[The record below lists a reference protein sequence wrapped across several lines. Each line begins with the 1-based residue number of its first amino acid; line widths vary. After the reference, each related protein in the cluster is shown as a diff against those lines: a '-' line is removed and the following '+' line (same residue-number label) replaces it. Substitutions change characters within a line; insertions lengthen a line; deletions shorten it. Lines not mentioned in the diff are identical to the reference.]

1 MPVRKALCLQM
12 LKIFRKEKKISKNL
26 KILVFIINEA
36 FFLRHTSLNVEI
48 DVFYGQTDLD
58 VSDRFEEEVK
68 LIKKIKNF
76 NIDTNSIKVYS
87 SPLKRCIKLTN
98 KLTKNYIVDERI
110 KEMNLGDWEMKKM
123 SSISKKEKLDWENNL
138 LSFKIPNGE
147 SNNEFLKRLKSFL
160 EDIFKFNEDAL
171 IVCHAGSINGML
183 SLLTKEPFDK
193 MVKNYW
199 ELIKHGS
206 LSLIELKNELI
217 ITKIIGK

>member
-1 MPVRKALCLQM
+1 MKL
-12 LKIFRKEKKISKNL
+12 
-26 KILVFIINEA
+26 
-36 FFLRHTSLNVEI
+36 FFLRHTSLNVDI

-58 VSDRFEEEVK
+58 VSDSFEEEVN
-68 LIKKIKNF
+68 LIQKKIKNF

-98 KLTKNYIVDERI
+98 MLTKNYIIDERI

-123 SSISKKEKLDWENNL
+123 SSISKKEKLDWDNNL

>member
-1 MPVRKALCLQM
+1 MKL
-12 LKIFRKEKKISKNL
+12 
-26 KILVFIINEA
+26 

-58 VSDRFEEEVK
+58 VSDSFEEEVK
-68 LIKKIKNF
+68 LIQKKIKNF

-98 KLTKNYIVDERI
+98 KLTENYIVDERI

>member
-1 MPVRKALCLQM
+1 MKL
-12 LKIFRKEKKISKNL
+12 
-26 KILVFIINEA
+26 

-58 VSDRFEEEVK
+58 VSDKFEEEVK
-68 LIKKIKNF
+68 LIQKKIKNF

-98 KLTKNYIVDERI
+98 KLTENYIVDERI

-123 SSISKKEKLDWENNL
+123 SSISKKEKLNWENNL

-206 LSLIELKNELI
+206 ISLIELKNESI

>member
-1 MPVRKALCLQM
+1 MKL
-12 LKIFRKEKKISKNL
+12 
-26 KILVFIINEA
+26 
-36 FFLRHTSLNVEI
+36 FFLRHTSLNVDI

-68 LIKKIKNF
+68 LIQKKIKNF
-76 NIDTNSIKVYS
+76 NIDTNSIKVYT
-87 SPLKRCIKLTN
+87 SPLRRCIKLTN
-98 KLTKNYIVDERI
+98 KLTENYIIDERI

-123 SSISKKEKLDWENNL
+123 SSISNKEKLDWENNL

-217 ITKIIGK
+217 IKKIIGK

>member
-1 MPVRKALCLQM
+1 MKL
-12 LKIFRKEKKISKNL
+12 
-26 KILVFIINEA
+26 
-36 FFLRHTSLNVEI
+36 FFLRHTSLNVDI

-68 LIKKIKNF
+68 LIQKKIKNF

-98 KLTKNYIVDERI
+98 KLTENYIVDERI

-206 LSLIELKNELI
+206 LSLIELKNESI

>member
-1 MPVRKALCLQM
+1 MKL
-12 LKIFRKEKKISKNL
+12 
-26 KILVFIINEA
+26 
-36 FFLRHTSLNVEI
+36 FFLRHTSLNVDI

-58 VSDRFEEEVK
+58 VSDRFEQEVK
-68 LIKKIKNF
+68 LIQKKIKNF

-98 KLTKNYIVDERI
+98 KLTENYIVDQRI

-123 SSISKKEKLDWENNL
+123 SSISKKDKLDWENNL

>member
-1 MPVRKALCLQM
+1 MKL
-12 LKIFRKEKKISKNL
+12 
-26 KILVFIINEA
+26 

-68 LIKKIKNF
+68 LIQKKIKNF
-76 NIDTNSIKVYS
+76 NIDTNSIKVYT
-87 SPLKRCIKLTN
+87 SPLRRCIKLTN
-98 KLTKNYIVDERI
+98 KLTENYIVDERI

-123 SSISKKEKLDWENNL
+123 SSISKKDKLDWENNL

>member
-1 MPVRKALCLQM
+1 MKL
-12 LKIFRKEKKISKNL
+12 
-26 KILVFIINEA
+26 

-58 VSDRFEEEVK
+58 VSDSFEEEVE
-68 LIKKIKNF
+68 LIHKKIKNF
-76 NIDTNSIKVYS
+76 NIDTNSIKVYT
-87 SPLKRCIKLTN
+87 SPLRRCIKLTN
-98 KLTKNYIVDERI
+98 KLTENYIIDERI

-123 SSISKKEKLDWENNL
+123 SSISNKEKLDWENNL

-160 EDIFKFNEDAL
+160 EDIFKCNEDAL

-206 LSLIELKNELI
+206 LSLIELKNESI

>member
-1 MPVRKALCLQM
+1 MKL
-12 LKIFRKEKKISKNL
+12 
-26 KILVFIINEA
+26 

-68 LIKKIKNF
+68 LIKKKIKNF
-76 NIDTNSIKVYS
+76 NIDTNYIKVYS

-160 EDIFKFNEDAL
+160 EDIFKFNEDVL

>member
-1 MPVRKALCLQM
+1 MKL
-12 LKIFRKEKKISKNL
+12 
-26 KILVFIINEA
+26 
-36 FFLRHTSLNVEI
+36 FFLRHTSLNVDI

-58 VSDRFEEEVK
+58 VSDRFELEVK
-68 LIKKIKNF
+68 LIQKKIKNF

-98 KLTKNYIVDERI
+98 KLTEIYIVDQRI

-123 SSISKKEKLDWENNL
+123 SSISKKDKLDWENNL

-160 EDIFKFNEDAL
+160 DDIFKFNEDAL

-217 ITKIIGK
+217 IKKIIGK

>member
-1 MPVRKALCLQM
+1 MKL
-12 LKIFRKEKKISKNL
+12 
-26 KILVFIINEA
+26 

-68 LIKKIKNF
+68 LIKKKIKNF
-76 NIDTNSIKVYS
+76 NIDIYSIKVYS

-98 KLTKNYIVDERI
+98 KLTENYIVDERI

-160 EDIFKFNEDAL
+160 EDILKFNEDAL

-206 LSLIELKNELI
+206 LSLVELKNELI

>member
-1 MPVRKALCLQM
+1 MKL
-12 LKIFRKEKKISKNL
+12 
-26 KILVFIINEA
+26 

-68 LIKKIKNF
+68 LIKKKIKNF
-76 NIDTNSIKVYS
+76 NIDTNYIKVYS

-123 SSISKKEKLDWENNL
+123 SSISKKDKLDWENNL

-206 LSLIELKNELI
+206 ISFIELKNELI

>member
-1 MPVRKALCLQM
+1 MKL
-12 LKIFRKEKKISKNL
+12 
-26 KILVFIINEA
+26 

-68 LIKKIKNF
+68 LIKKKIKNF
-76 NIDTNSIKVYS
+76 NIDTNYIKVYS

-98 KLTKNYIVDERI
+98 KLTENYIVDERI
-110 KEMNLGDWEMKKM
+110 KEMNLGDWEMKRM

-147 SNNEFLKRLKSFL
+147 SNNDFLKRLKSFL
-160 EDIFKFNEDAL
+160 DDIYKFNEDAL

-217 ITKIIGK
+217 IKKIIGK

>member
-1 MPVRKALCLQM
+1 MKL
-12 LKIFRKEKKISKNL
+12 
-26 KILVFIINEA
+26 

-58 VSDRFEEEVK
+58 VSDKFEEEVK
-68 LIKKIKNF
+68 LIKKKIKNF

-98 KLTKNYIVDERI
+98 KLTENYIVDERI

-206 LSLIELKNELI
+206 LSLIELKNKSI

>member
-1 MPVRKALCLQM
+1 MRL
-12 LKIFRKEKKISKNL
+12 
-26 KILVFIINEA
+26 
-36 FFLRHTSLNVEI
+36 FFLRHTSLKVEI

-58 VSDRFEEEVK
+58 VSDNFEEEVI
-68 LIKKIKNF
+68 LIKKKILNF
-76 NIDTNSIKVYS
+76 NIDTDSIKVYS
-87 SPLKRCIKLTN
+87 SPLKRCIKLTER
-98 KLTKNYIVDERI
+98 LTENYVIDKRI

-123 SSISKKEKLDWENNL
+123 TSIPEKEKLEWENNL

-147 SNNEFLKRLKSFL
+147 SNEEFLKRLKSFL

-206 LSLIELKNELI
+206 LSLIELKNKYI
-217 ITKIIGK
+217 IKKIIGK

>member
-1 MPVRKALCLQM
+1 MKL
-12 LKIFRKEKKISKNL
+12 
-26 KILVFIINEA
+26 

-58 VSDRFEEEVK
+58 VSDNFEEEVE
-68 LIKKIKNF
+68 LIKKKILNF
-76 NIDTNSIKVYS
+76 NIDTGSIKVYS
-87 SPLKRCIKLTN
+87 SPLKRCVKLTN
-98 KLTKNYIVDERI
+98 RLTDTYIIDERI

-123 SSISKKEKLDWENNL
+123 SSISKKEKLEWENNL

-183 SLLTKEPFDK
+183 SLLTREPFDK

-217 ITKIIGK
+217 IKKIIGK

>member
-1 MPVRKALCLQM
+1 MKL
-12 LKIFRKEKKISKNL
+12 
-26 KILVFIINEA
+26 

-68 LIKKIKNF
+68 LIKKKIKNF
-76 NIDTNSIKVYS
+76 NIDTNYIKVYS

-160 EDIFKFNEDAL
+160 DDIFKFNEDAL

-206 LSLIELKNELI
+206 LSLIELKNESI

>member
-1 MPVRKALCLQM
+1 MKL
-12 LKIFRKEKKISKNL
+12 
-26 KILVFIINEA
+26 

-58 VSDRFEEEVK
+58 VSDTFEEEVK
-68 LIKKIKNF
+68 LIQKKIKNF

-98 KLTKNYIVDERI
+98 KLTENYIVDERI

-183 SLLTKEPFDK
+183 SILTKEPFDE

-217 ITKIIGK
+217 IKEIIGK

>member
-1 MPVRKALCLQM
+1 MKL
-12 LKIFRKEKKISKNL
+12 
-26 KILVFIINEA
+26 

-68 LIKKIKNF
+68 LIQKKIKNF
-76 NIDTNSIKVYS
+76 NIDTNSIKVYT
-87 SPLKRCIKLTN
+87 SPLRRCIKLTN
-98 KLTKNYIVDERI
+98 KLTENYIIDERI

-160 EDIFKFNEDAL
+160 EDIFKVNEDAL

>member
-1 MPVRKALCLQM
+1 MKL
-12 LKIFRKEKKISKNL
+12 
-26 KILVFIINEA
+26 

-58 VSDRFEEEVK
+58 VSDTFEEEVQ
-68 LIKKIKNF
+68 LIQKKIQNF

-98 KLTKNYIVDERI
+98 KLTENYIVDERI

-206 LSLIELKNELI
+206 LSLIELKNESI
-217 ITKIIGK
+217 IMKIIGK

>member
-1 MPVRKALCLQM
+1 MRL
-12 LKIFRKEKKISKNL
+12 
-26 KILVFIINEA
+26 
-36 FFLRHTSLNVEI
+36 FFLRHTSLKVEI

-58 VSDRFEEEVK
+58 VSDNFEEEVV
-68 LIKKIKNF
+68 LIKKKILNF
-76 NIDTNSIKVYS
+76 NIDTDSIKVYS
-87 SPLKRCIKLTN
+87 SPLKRCIKLTER
-98 KLTKNYIVDERI
+98 LTENYVIDKRI

-123 SSISKKEKLDWENNL
+123 TSIPEKEKLEWENNL

-147 SNNEFLKRLKSFL
+147 SNEEFLKRLKSFL
-160 EDIFKFNEDAL
+160 EDIFKLNEDAL

-206 LSLIELKNELI
+206 LSLIELKNKFI
-217 ITKIIGK
+217 IKKIIGK

>member
-1 MPVRKALCLQM
+1 MKL
-12 LKIFRKEKKISKNL
+12 
-26 KILVFIINEA
+26 
-36 FFLRHTSLNVEI
+36 FFLRHTSLNIEI

-58 VSDRFEEEVK
+58 VSDTFEEEVK
-68 LIKKIKNF
+68 LIQKKIKNF

-98 KLTKNYIVDERI
+98 KLTENYIIDERI

-160 EDIFKFNEDAL
+160 EDIFKFNEDVL

>member
-1 MPVRKALCLQM
+1 MKL
-12 LKIFRKEKKISKNL
+12 
-26 KILVFIINEA
+26 

-58 VSDRFEEEVK
+58 VSDTFEEEVQ
-68 LIKKIKNF
+68 LIQKKIQNY

-98 KLTKNYIVDERI
+98 KLTENYIVDERI

-123 SSISKKEKLDWENNL
+123 SSISEKEKLDWENNL

-147 SNNEFLKRLKSFL
+147 SNNEFLKRLNSFL
-160 EDIFKFNEDAL
+160 EDIFKLNEDAL

-217 ITKIIGK
+217 IKKIIGK

>member
-1 MPVRKALCLQM
+1 MKL
-12 LKIFRKEKKISKNL
+12 
-26 KILVFIINEA
+26 

-68 LIKKIKNF
+68 LIKKKIKNF
-76 NIDTNSIKVYS
+76 NIDTNYIKVYS

-98 KLTKNYIVDERI
+98 KLTENYIVDERI

-217 ITKIIGK
+217 IKKIIGK

>member
-1 MPVRKALCLQM
+1 MKL
-12 LKIFRKEKKISKNL
+12 
-26 KILVFIINEA
+26 

-68 LIKKIKNF
+68 LIKKKIKNF

-147 SNNEFLKRLKSFL
+147 SNNDFLKRLKSFL
-160 EDIFKFNEDAL
+160 EDIFKLNEDAL

-206 LSLIELKNELI
+206 LSLIELKNESI

>member
-1 MPVRKALCLQM
+1 MKL
-12 LKIFRKEKKISKNL
+12 
-26 KILVFIINEA
+26 
-36 FFLRHTSLNVEI
+36 FFLRHTSLNVDI

-68 LIKKIKNF
+68 LIKKKIKNF

-160 EDIFKFNEDAL
+160 DDIFKFNEDAL

-217 ITKIIGK
+217 IKKIIGK